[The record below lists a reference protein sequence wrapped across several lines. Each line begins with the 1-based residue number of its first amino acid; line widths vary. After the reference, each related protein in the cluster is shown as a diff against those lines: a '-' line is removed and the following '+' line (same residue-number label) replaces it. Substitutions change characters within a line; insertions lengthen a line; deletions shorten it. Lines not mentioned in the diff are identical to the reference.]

1 VDIEKYTAG
10 GSGSEHL
17 EFSGETFNE
26 SEENCLQSI
35 ASGCGSG
42 YLTSKK
48 MHIALP
54 LSKQNADVD
63 GVFMLKMVLYDYNQ
77 YDESCLN
84 GWEWL
89 PDGCTPTATGSFSF
103 SREANSGYKL
113 SISSTIG
120 THTLTSTASEIMD
133 TDPIRVTRI
142 DQDGISK
149 DFLIYEVAKWF
160 LDGDPDIT
168 NNYTFGLGYWLS
180 RIVGKFT
187 PQGKN
192 SISEWFTQE
201 RYYWNI
207 PPYAFIVSN
216 FLPTGDFVG
225 SFDEVNTGDP
235 PIPDLPTQVVFSGG
249 GLLELTE
256 STGEDQRFQNSSS
269 VGIIF

>member
-1 VDIEKYTAG
+1 M
-10 GSGSEHL
+10 HL
-17 EFSGETFNE
+17 
-26 SEENCLQSI
+26 
-35 ASGCGSG
+35 
-42 YLTSKK
+42 
-48 MHIALP
+48 ALP
-54 LSKQNADVD
+54 LSKQNAAVD
-63 GVFMLKMVLYDYNQ
+63 GVFMLEMVLYDYTQ
-77 YDESCLN
+77 SDESCLV

-89 PDGCTPTATGSFSF
+89 PDGCTPAATGSFSF
-103 SREANSGYKL
+103 SREVNSGYNI

-133 TDPIRVTRI
+133 VDPSRVTRK

-149 DFLIYEVAKWF
+149 EFYIYEVDRWF

-180 RIVGKFT
+180 RIVGRFT

-201 RYYWNI
+201 RYYRNI
-207 PPYAFIVSN
+207 PPYAVTVSN

-225 SFDEVNTGDP
+225 SFSEVNTGDL

-249 GLLELTE
+249 DLLELTE
-256 STGEDQRFQNSSS
+256 STGEDQRFQNLSS